1 MIENQDIEFKSVWKD
16 EYLKWICGMAN
27 ANGGIIYIGKDD
39 KGNVIGVNNAIKL
52 VKEIPNKIK
61 DTMGIIPEV
70 KIEEENNLMYLVIK
84 IDKYPTP
91 ISYQGKFYLRSGSN
105 NHEVTGAELDR
116 MMLNKIG
123 RTWDSMPVPNVTIND
138 LDEES
143 IKKFKELA
151 VKNKRLTPEEVAVD
165 NETLLKNL
173 QLFDGEY
180 LTLAAILLF
189 HNNPENWVTGAYTK
203 IGYFKK
209 NDADLIYQDE
219 IHGSLIMQAIKVDE
233 TVYTKYM
240 KGLITYENQRRID
253 EYMFSRTAF
262 RELLYNSLQHKLY
275 NTGNPIQIS
284 IYDDKLYIYNSGELP
299 DNLKSDLYAKHYS
312 TPFNPKIAQV
322 FFKAGFTESWGRG
335 FTKIK
340 EACENY
346 ECPLPELY
354 MDKGGTMI
362 LCNASE
368 RYMNLLKNIALS
380 NGTIN
385 DTINDTIKL
394 TKNEQKILN
403 LIIENNQITREEIV
417 SKTGLSDRTVSRAI
431 KHMQDN
437 SLILREGSKKLGA
450 WKVL

>member
-1 MIENQDIEFKSVWKD
+1 
-16 EYLKWICGMAN
+16 
-27 ANGGIIYIGKDD
+27 
-39 KGNVIGVNNAIKL
+39 
-52 VKEIPNKIK
+52 
-61 DTMGIIPEV
+61 
-70 KIEEENNLMYLVIK
+70 MYLVIK

-284 IYDDKLYIYNSGELP
+284 IYDNKLYIYNSGELP
-299 DNLKSDLYAKHYS
+299 DNLKNDLYAKHYS

-346 ECPLPELY
+346 ECPLPALY
-354 MDKGGTMI
+354 MDKGRTMI
-362 LCNASE
+362 LCNDSE
-368 RYMNLLKNIALS
+368 RYMKLLNNISLS
-380 NGTIN
+380 
-385 DTINDTIKL
+385 NDTIKL

-417 SKTGLSDRTVSRAI
+417 SKTRLSDRTVSRAI
-431 KHMQDN
+431 KNLQN
-437 SLILREGSKKLGA
+437 NNLILREGSKKLES
-450 WKVL
+450 WKIL

>member
-1 MIENQDIEFKSVWKD
+1 
-16 EYLKWICGMAN
+16 
-27 ANGGIIYIGKDD
+27 
-39 KGNVIGVNNAIKL
+39 
-52 VKEIPNKIK
+52 
-61 DTMGIIPEV
+61 
-70 KIEEENNLMYLVIK
+70 
-84 IDKYPTP
+84 
-91 ISYQGKFYLRSGSN
+91 
-105 NHEVTGAELDR
+105 
-116 MMLNKIG
+116 
-123 RTWDSMPVPNVTIND
+123 
-138 LDEES
+138 
-143 IKKFKELA
+143 
-151 VKNKRLTPEEVAVD
+151 
-165 NETLLKNL
+165 
-173 QLFDGEY
+173 
-180 LTLAAILLF
+180 
-189 HNNPENWVTGAYTK
+189 
-203 IGYFKK
+203 
-209 NDADLIYQDE
+209 
-219 IHGSLIMQAIKVDE
+219 
-233 TVYTKYM
+233 
-240 KGLITYENQRRID
+240 
-253 EYMFSRTAF
+253 MFSRTAF

-394 TKNEQKILN
+394 TKNEQ
-403 LIIENNQITREEIV
+403 
-417 SKTGLSDRTVSRAI
+417 
-431 KHMQDN
+431 
-437 SLILREGSKKLGA
+437 
-450 WKVL
+450 